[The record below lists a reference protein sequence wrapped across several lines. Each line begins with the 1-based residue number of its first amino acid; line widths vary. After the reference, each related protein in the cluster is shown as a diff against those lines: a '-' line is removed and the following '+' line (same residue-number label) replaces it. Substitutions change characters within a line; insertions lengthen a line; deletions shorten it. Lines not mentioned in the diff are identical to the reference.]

1 MAEGLTNQQI
11 ADQLFIST
19 HTVAFHLRQMFRKLD
34 ISSRVD
40 LARIALEHA
49 RPGDGETPLMAPGG
63 PVPLMGDVSR
73 PRSGEAAHL
82 TGLLASGE
90 LARRVNRPVRHE
102 PRHGGSS

>member
-1 MAEGLTNQQI
+1 MTAPSRRTTEILRARIALAAGRLDDADALAQSALRSMQASDIEQATARLVAEGLTNQQI

-49 RPGDGETPLMAPGG
+49 RPGDGETP
-63 PVPLMGDVSR
+63 
-73 PRSGEAAHL
+73 
-82 TGLLASGE
+82 
-90 LARRVNRPVRHE
+90 
-102 PRHGGSS
+102 

>member
-40 LARIALEHA
+40 LAAAADATRMC
-49 RPGDGETPLMAPGG
+49 DVAP
-63 PVPLMGDVSR
+63 R
-73 PRSGEAAHL
+73 RRSAVWEAMPTRAE
-82 TGLLASGE
+82 G
-90 LARRVNRPVRHE
+90 
-102 PRHGGSS
+102 

>member
-1 MAEGLTNQQI
+1 MARTRRRLRQLGVRRRHWASETRPTGGWAGLTDIEQATARLVAEGLTNQQI

-49 RPGDGETPLMAPGG
+49 RPGDGKP
-63 PVPLMGDVSR
+63 
-73 PRSGEAAHL
+73 
-82 TGLLASGE
+82 
-90 LARRVNRPVRHE
+90 HE
-102 PRHGGSS
+102 RGM